1 MGKRKSN
8 TQKREIAAKQKINKV
23 RKAEKLRIIR
33 FRNFDD
39 MTPVP
44 QWEIERIWA
53 WINST
58 EESHINQI
66 NNKDRRRILSR
77 DFSDMRPALTNYEIE
92 RFDILVAE
100 LYEWRDITYRH
111 DLLTKKF

>member
-8 TQKREIAAKQKINKV
+8 TQKREIAARQKINKT
-23 RKAEKLRIIR
+23 RKAEKLRIIQ

-53 WINST
+53 WMDEIET
-58 EESHINQI
+58 ARIGRM
-66 NNKDRRRILSR
+66 NKEDRRRILSR
-77 DFSDMRPALTNYEIE
+77 DFSDMTPSQ
-92 RFDILVAE
+92 
-100 LYEWRDITYRH
+100 ITKLK
-111 DLLTKKF
+111 DLIS